1 MTILDLLV
9 REDKTASAKIFA
21 LVGVAAIFNTLGMV
35 IINSVAASPESA
47 TVGSFVLLFIVVAVS
62 VLFARQR
69 SRRINA
75 TVEASLHRIKLRIVE
90 KIERME
96 LAQFERIDRSEI
108 LDRLTENVASISL
121 SAPLLGEVLQSII
134 VGMCATLYVYLLS
147 PLAFAI
153 LCVCL
158 SVIVCFYRARWS
170 LTRDLLRQWSGA
182 RIQFL
187 AALMDLLNGAKE
199 IRLSRARRVDVLRD
213 YDRRVS
219 ALRSVN
225 TSIDQV
231 DADDG
236 LFARTN
242 LYVMCAGVV
251 LLWPQHGVADARILP
266 KVLSALLF
274 MWGSLEWAMGFYGT
288 YLQTNEALDQ
298 IAVLEGK
305 LDSIAPS
312 KKDRPAESDPWR
324 GMGGRIAATQIEY
337 VYPAQNGDVP
347 FHIGPI
353 DLTIEPGEV
362 VFIVGGNGSGKSTLL
377 KVLTG
382 LYVPTG
388 GSLRLNDCNV
398 GPSSVAAYRE
408 LIAAIFADYHLFSK
422 AYGMLDADPEV
433 IRRLLH
439 QLEIDRK
446 TSFQN
451 GEFFP
456 RKLSTGQK
464 KRIAMAIALFD
475 DRPIFVLDEWA
486 ADQDPEFRKYFYTVL
501 IPALKRKGKTVIA
514 VSHDDRY
521 FHVADRVVVLA
532 YGKIRTI
539 KTNHLTSIV
548 AAVHDEASSTK
559 VTQ

>member
-1 MTILDLLV
+1 MTIFDLLI
-9 REDKTASAKIFA
+9 REDKPASVNIFA
-21 LVGVAAIFNTLGMV
+21 LAVAAAIFNTLGMV

-47 TVGSFVLLFIVVAVS
+47 TFGSFILLFIVVAVS

-75 TVEASLHRIKLRIVE
+75 TVEASLHQIKLRIVE

-108 LDRLTENVASISL
+108 LDRLTENVASISI
-121 SAPLLGEVLQSII
+121 SAPLLGEVLQAII
-134 VGMCATLYVYLLS
+134 VALCAMGYIFWLS
-147 PLAFAI
+147 HMAFAV

-170 LTRDLLRQWSGA
+170 LTRDLLQHCSNI
-182 RIQFL
+182 RIHFL
-187 AALMDLLNGAKE
+187 AALLDLLKGAKE
-199 IRLSRARRVDVLRD
+199 IRLSRVRRVDALSD
-213 YDRRVS
+213 FGRRAS
-219 ALRSVN
+219 ALKNVD
-225 TSIDQV
+225 TAIDRI

-242 LYVMCAGVV
+242 LYVMCAAVV
-251 LLWPQHGVADARILP
+251 FMWPQHGTSDERNLP
-266 KVLSALLF
+266 KILSAVLF
-274 MWGSLEWAMGFYGT
+274 MWGSLEWVMGFYAT
-288 YLQTNEALDQ
+288 YLHTNVALDQ
-298 IAVLEGK
+298 IAVLENK
-305 LDSIAPS
+305 LDSITAD
-312 KKDRPAESDPWR
+312 KRNLCAECDPWQ

-353 DLTIEPGEV
+353 DLTIESGEV
-362 VFIVGGNGSGKSTLL
+362 VFVVGGNGSGKSTLL

-382 LYVPTG
+382 LYAPQS
-388 GSLRLNDCNV
+388 GSLRLGDCNV

-433 IRRLLH
+433 IRPLLR
-439 QLEIDRK
+439 QLQIDRK

-486 ADQDPEFRKYFYTVL
+486 ADQDPEFRKYFYEAL
-501 IPALKRKGKTVIA
+501 IPALKRKGKTVVA

-521 FHVADRVVVLA
+521 FHVADRVVVLE
-532 YGKIRTI
+532 YGKIRII
-539 KTNHLTSIV
+539 KTNHLTSVV
-548 AAVHDEASSTK
+548 ATGHDQTSSTS